1 MNILFDKLL
10 QVWRQWNDETL
21 LTAID
26 PSIKE
31 KYSQIE
37 VIKCIQIGLLCVQ
50 ENPNARPTMSTV
62 VSYLTRH
69 SSLELPSPQEPSF
82 VLHGGGSGMDKN
94 IVAQQES
101 SSGLSGSSSN
111 PFSVND
117 MSISTF
123 YPR

>member
-1 MNILFDKLL
+1 ML
-10 QVWRQWNDETL
+10 QVWRQWNDQTLL

-26 PSIKE
+26 SNIKE

-50 ENPNARPTMSTV
+50 ENPNARPTMATV
-62 VSYLTRH
+62 VSYLTNH
-69 SSLELPSPQEPSF
+69 SLELPFPQEPAF
-82 VLHGGGSGMDKN
+82 VLHSTIDQK
-94 IVAQQES
+94 IVGQQES
-101 SSGLSGSSSN
+101 SSGLSASSSK